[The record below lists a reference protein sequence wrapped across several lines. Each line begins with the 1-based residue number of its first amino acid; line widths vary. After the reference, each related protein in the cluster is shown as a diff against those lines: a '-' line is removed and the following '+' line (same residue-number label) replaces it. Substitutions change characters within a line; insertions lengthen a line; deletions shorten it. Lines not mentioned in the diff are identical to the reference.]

1 MGRYTDYQI
10 TVEDSL
16 KLVVSIELS
25 INNPLWCLQG
35 DS

>member
-25 INNPLWCLQG
+25 INNPLWYLQG